1 MLAAHRLNRPVSNRN
16 TSALTWRRIV
26 QRIVLSSD
34 KRVNAALDAI
44 ETELAVALNTTAQQL
59 NDLLLT
65 KPDDP
70 EPVHQQLERVHRD
83 LADIAG
89 NHRRYTH

>member
-1 MLAAHRLNRPVSNRN
+1 VGSRD

-26 QRIVLSSD
+26 QRIKLSSD
-34 KRVNAALDAI
+34 QRVNAALDAI
-44 ETELAVALNTTAQQL
+44 EAELAVALNTTAQRL

-70 EPVHQQLERVHRD
+70 EPVHQQLKHVHD
-83 LADIAG
+83 ELANIAA
-89 NHRRYTH
+89 NHRRYAH

>member
-1 MLAAHRLNRPVSNRN
+1 VGSRDH
-16 TSALTWRRIV
+16 SALTRRRV
-26 QRIVLSSD
+26 AHRIKLSD
-34 KRVNAALDAI
+34 DQRVNAALDAI
-44 ETELAVALNTTAQQL
+44 EAELAVALNITAQRL

-70 EPVHQQLERVHRD
+70 EPVHMQLERVHKD

-89 NHRRYTH
+89 NHRRYTR